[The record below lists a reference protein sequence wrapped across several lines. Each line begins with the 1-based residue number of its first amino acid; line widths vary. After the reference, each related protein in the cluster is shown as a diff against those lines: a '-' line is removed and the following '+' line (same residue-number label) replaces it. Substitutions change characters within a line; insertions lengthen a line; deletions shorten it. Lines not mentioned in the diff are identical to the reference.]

1 MNDTLANVRL
11 FHFDNTYARLP
22 ERFYA
27 SLPPTPVAAP
37 KLLCAN
43 DELARELGLDP
54 QALHTPDALASFA
67 GNRLPRGAE
76 PLAQAYAGHQ
86 FGNFVPSLGDGRAIL
101 LGEIVAPSGRRFDI
115 QLKGSGPTPFSRRGD
130 GRAALGP
137 VLREYLISEAMAA
150 LGIATTRTLAA
161 LTTGERVF
169 RETVLPGAIMT
180 RVAASHIRVGTFQYF
195 AARNDTDA
203 IRILADYAIARHD
216 PELVDANDRYARF
229 LDAVVARQAKLVARW
244 MHIGFIHGV
253 MNTDNTT
260 VSGETI
266 DYGPCAFMD
275 TYDPATVYSSID
287 QHGRYRYENQPG
299 IVQWNLVRLAETLL
313 PLIADDETAAVE
325 RAQAA
330 VNAFPGQFQTAYE
343 AGLRAKLGF
352 FEARDGDLKL
362 AQDLLTRMAANRV
375 DLTLFFRR
383 LADCAASVEAD
394 AAAAALFL
402 DATAFAT
409 WVEAWRARLGVET
422 TSGVERRTAM
432 RRVNPAFIPRNH
444 RVEDALK
451 SATQGDLGPF
461 ERMLSVVRRPYD
473 DQPEFADYQ
482 LPPRPHEVVKA
493 TFCGT

>member
-1 MNDTLANVRL
+1 
-11 FHFDNTYARLP
+11 
-22 ERFYA
+22 
-27 SLPPTPVAAP
+27 
-37 KLLCAN
+37 
-43 DELARELGLDP
+43 
-54 QALHTPDALASFA
+54 
-67 GNRLPRGAE
+67 
-76 PLAQAYAGHQ
+76 
-86 FGNFVPSLGDGRAIL
+86 
-101 LGEIVAPSGRRFDI
+101 
-115 QLKGSGPTPFSRRGD
+115 
-130 GRAALGP
+130 
-137 VLREYLISEAMAA
+137 
-150 LGIATTRTLAA
+150 
-161 LTTGERVF
+161 
-169 RETVLPGAIMT
+169 MT